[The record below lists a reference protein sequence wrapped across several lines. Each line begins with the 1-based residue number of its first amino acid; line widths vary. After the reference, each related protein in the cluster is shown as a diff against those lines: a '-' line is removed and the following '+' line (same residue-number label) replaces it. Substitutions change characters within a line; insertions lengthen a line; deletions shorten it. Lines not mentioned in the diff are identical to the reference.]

1 MNTKPIEI
9 ALELEPDGDT
19 LSGRASRNGT
29 VREFSGRI
37 GLMALV
43 DSMVDEARTDE
54 QADLT
59 KDGENPC

>member
-1 MNTKPIEI
+1 MKTKPIEI

-43 DSMVDEARTDE
+43 DSMVDEARKDDE
-54 QADLT
+54 TDLT